1 MSTTSEYLYDE
12 TNIVNS
18 DVKGIKL
25 SEEFINEF
33 NVTDLDWKLL

>member
-18 DVKGIKL
+18 DVENPNSVKNL
-25 SEEFINEF
+25 SMNL
-33 NVTDLDWKLL
+33 T